1 MNWEVGRGNYELWI
15 REKGEGSGELKS
27 EKNPIGKSGS
37 LSAVNAIT
45 IDDIPNDRFFN
56 AK

>member
-1 MNWEVGRGNYELWI
+1 VGKWGRSL
-15 REKGEGSGELKS
+15 KAVQLKS

-37 LSAVNAIT
+37 LSAINAIT